1 MPTFDEYWDE
11 ASELI
16 GKSGSRKNACKYFYG
31 CGRASRDAEIAAI
44 EAKLNKEIAD
54 LAHKVRQI
62 TACDPENIY
71 CRQAT
76 IVLNEA
82 YRAALEEKG
91 E

>member
-11 ASELI
+11 VDPASPL
-16 GKSGSRKNACKYFYG
+16 GKADCRYFYG

-54 LAHKVRQI
+54 LAHRVRQI

-82 YRAALEEKG
+82 YRAALERKDE
-91 E
+91 